1 MVWTDPDFAPRQR
14 AFYFARVREIPPP
27 PVDGLR
33 HVVVVLRA
41 HGG

>member
-27 PVDGLR
+27 RWTAYDT
-33 HVVVVLRA
+33 
-41 HGG
+41 